1 MDNNV
6 LVSTVVCAYYFVS
19 QKQKI
24 MKEKRLYWCPFCHR
38 NVSLW
43 ETKNGEFLCPRCG
56 REILEVT
63 DDGKI
68 VTIKGKDSLN
78 Q

>member
-1 MDNNV
+1 MCLLFCLTEAEN
-6 LVSTVVCAYYFVS
+6 
-19 QKQKI
+19 

-43 ETKNGEFLCPRCG
+43 ETKNGELLCPRCG

-78 Q
+78 QQMDAQ